1 MWNPL
6 SSKGFLQV
14 GGVVLIVVGI
24 LSYLPFTNSPSGI
37 FGPAWWFDGGE
48 GVAHIFLGVV
58 AIAAAYVLPASLHK
72 PLVVVVGIV
81 ALLFGVAGGTVLMS
95 ANPGANFYG
104 LANLESPLD
113 NILHLFVAA
122 WALYASLMSKA
133 TPESKMM

>member
-1 MWNPL
+1 MYNPL

-14 GGVVLIVVGI
+14 GGVVLIIVGI
-24 LSYLPFTNSPSGI
+24 LSYLPFTNNPGGI
-37 FGPAWWFDGGE
+37 FGPAWWFDAGE

-58 AIAAAYVLPASLHK
+58 AIAAAYALPDNLQK

-81 ALLFGVAGGTVLMS
+81 GLLFGVLGGTVI
-95 ANPGANFYG
+95 NTGGNANFYG
-104 LANLESPLD
+104 LSNLESPLD

-122 WALYASLMSKA
+122 WALYASLVSKA